1 MTAYNGII
9 QIEVNHLAN
18 LMEVNQVKQEAEE
31 LSQTYLAFMGSSG
44 HSVKIWVRF
53 TRPDKSLPKNREE
66 AEIFQAHAY
75 RKAVSLY
82 QPILS
87 YSIELKNPALEQFC
101 RQTYD
106 PELYYNPDSTIMYM
120 RQPMEMPSE
129 TTYQEAVQAETSPFK
144 RLIPGYDSLETL
156 SALFEVALN
165 KACQSLSELQPGIY
179 PRSDEDLK
187 PLLVQLAE
195 NCFQA
200 GIPEEETARWA
211 IAHLYRQK
219 KEFLIRQTVQ
229 SVYTIAKGFGKKS
242 PLSAEQEL
250 ELRTEEF
257 MQRRYEFR
265 YNTMTTVTEYRERNT
280 FCFYFRPLSSRVRNS
295 IAMNARL
302 EGLSLWDRDV
312 VRYLDSDRIPIFNP
326 IEDFLFGLDVR
337 WDGHDRI
344 REIAARV
351 PCNNRHWADL
361 FYRWFLNMV
370 AHWRQ
375 TDRKYANCTVP
386 LLVGP
391 QAYRKST
398 FCRSLLPPELQA
410 YYTDRID
417 FSNKRDAE
425 ISLNRFALIN
435 MDEFDQNR
443 VNQQAFLKH
452 ILQKPIVNV
461 RRPHGTATQEMRR
474 YASFIGTSN
483 HKDLLT
489 DTSGSR
495 RYIVVDVTG
504 PIDCSPIDYEQLYAQ
519 AMHDLYKGERY
530 WFDPEDE
537 KVMNE
542 SNQEFQV
549 MPIAEQLFHEYF
561 RAATEGEEC
570 EQFLAIEILEQVQH
584 DSKIRVSDCNIIQ
597 FGRILQKNRVPS
609 VHTKRGNVYRVVRI
623 KAKRE

>member
-1 MTAYNGII
+1 
-9 QIEVNHLAN
+9 
-18 LMEVNQVKQEAEE
+18 
-31 LSQTYLAFMGSSG
+31 
-44 HSVKIWVRF
+44 
-53 TRPDKSLPKNREE
+53 
-66 AEIFQAHAY
+66 
-75 RKAVSLY
+75 
-82 QPILS
+82 
-87 YSIELKNPALEQFC
+87 
-101 RQTYD
+101 
-106 PELYYNPDSTIMYM
+106 
-120 RQPMEMPSE
+120 
-129 TTYQEAVQAETSPFK
+129 
-144 RLIPGYDSLETL
+144 
-156 SALFEVALN
+156 
-165 KACQSLSELQPGIY
+165 
-179 PRSDEDLK
+179 
-187 PLLVQLAE
+187 
-195 NCFQA
+195 
-200 GIPEEETARWA
+200 
-211 IAHLYRQK
+211 
-219 KEFLIRQTVQ
+219 
-229 SVYTIAKGFGKKS
+229 
-242 PLSAEQEL
+242 
-250 ELRTEEF
+250 
-257 MQRRYEFR
+257 
-265 YNTMTTVTEYRERNT
+265 
-280 FCFYFRPLSSRVRNS
+280 
-295 IAMNARL
+295 
-302 EGLSLWDRDV
+302 
-312 VRYLDSDRIPIFNP
+312 
-326 IEDFLFGLDVR
+326 
-337 WDGHDRI
+337 
-344 REIAARV
+344 
-351 PCNNRHWADL
+351 
-361 FYRWFLNMV
+361 MV

-597 FGRILQKNRVPS
+597 FGRILQKNKIPS
-609 VHTKRGNVYRVVRI
+609 LHTKRGNFYKVIRI
-623 KAKRE
+623 KPGRG